1 MMIMLSGP
9 ACAASSS
16 CVQVYV
22 LQRGT
27 ELARGVMR
35 LFALGGV
42 YNSRGPP
49 AWGMRSKGSF
59 LSCPVLS
66 ILLALLLLIVAS
78 SHSSVQYS

>member
-1 MMIMLSGP
+1 MMMIMLSGP

-49 AWGMRSKGSF
+49 SLGNENQRIF
-59 LSCPVLS
+59 PVLSCPVHPLG
-66 ILLALLLLIVAS
+66 LATSYRSIVA
-78 SHSSVQYS
+78 